1 MAVLVKRLTEC
12 ARLIVNVVHVHVKVG
27 QSSFES
33 ARDNNITVSN
43 TNVHHSNAYHIQN
56 FILLFICLYL
66 KKGLYK
72 EETGA
77 LPHPVIQ
84 LKDHGHDSLYF
95 IFYKQNLQE
104 RQLTII
110 ITPLL
115 FFISLW
121 TNNTKFRIGPFS
133 FEKNCMSDYYAA
145 FEPKLLL
152 IVLFQYR
159 YFQILQM
166 NQW

>member
-1 MAVLVKRLTEC
+1 MWSSHCKW
-12 ARLIVNVVHVHVKVG
+12 VHVKVLIRTG
-27 QSSFES
+27 QAKFLRVSS
-33 ARDNNITVSN
+33 RQQYYRVKYK
-43 TNVHHSNAYHIQN
+43 HHSNTYHIQN
-56 FILLFICLYL
+56 FTLLFICLYL

-115 FFISLW
+115 FFISLQ

-133 FEKNCMSDYYAA
+133 FAKNLHVR
-145 FEPKLLL
+145 LLCR
-152 IVLFQYR
+152 I
-159 YFQILQM
+159 
-166 NQW
+166 